1 MRLTPGPVTDAA
13 GLAGLVGVDPDM
25 LRTSVGELARRGW
38 TVATA
43 ESLTAGLLTA
53 VLTEVP
59 GASEVLR
66 GGIVCY
72 ATDLKAS
79 LVGVDADLLARV
91 GPVDPAVAA
100 ALARGARERCGAR
113 IGVGLTGVAG
123 PEPQGGHAPGTA
135 YVARCGVGPDVVM
148 PVPFE
153 EPPTERW
160 QVRAAAVR
168 SALALLRDLWAG
180 AEGREHSADG
190 TR

>member
-1 MRLTPGPVTDAA
+1 MSLPPGAAADAA
-13 GLAGLVGVDPDM
+13 GLAGLVGVDADG
-25 LRTSVGELARRGW
+25 LRESIEALAQRGW

-53 VLTEVP
+53 VLTEIP
-59 GASEVLR
+59 GASAVLR

-113 IGVGLTGVAG
+113 IGIGLTGVAG
-123 PEPQGGHAPGTA
+123 PEPQDGHAPGTV
-135 YVARCGVGPDVVM
+135 YVARCGVGPDVVVS
-148 PVPFE
+148 VPFA
-153 EPPTERW
+153 EPPTGRW
-160 QVRAAAVR
+160 QVRSAAVR
-168 SALALLRDLWAG
+168 SALALLRDLLG
-180 AEGREHSADG
+180 QH
-190 TR
+190 